1 MAKFQ
6 KYRNIIAAVAILLI
20 SIFMFILSFTVKRE
34 TMSTI
39 GPGFMPRL
47 VSCGMFLLGLIHLN
61 LEWKQMKEESREDE
75 QPVLEDNAVKSW
87 PDRIRDCLDWLSAG
101 VILCYVLLVGTLGFI
116 LSSAIYMF
124 LQMLLLASG
133 EKKNY
138 IKIGLLSVIV
148 PVLVYELFTNYFYLM
163 LPAGII
169 G

>member
-1 MAKFQ
+1 
-6 KYRNIIAAVAILLI
+6 
-20 SIFMFILSFTVKRE
+20 
-34 TMSTI
+34 
-39 GPGFMPRL
+39 
-47 VSCGMFLLGLIHLN
+47 
-61 LEWKQMKEESREDE
+61 MKEESREDE

-101 VILCYVLLVGTLGFI
+101 IILIYVLLVGTLGFI

-163 LPAGII
+163 LPAGIL